1 MTCRDVEPSMVPY
14 AAGRPIP
21 RAAAA
26 HIAGCERCRN
36 LAALLSR
43 ADSSTAPG
51 PEQLQYI
58 KSEIVADIQPVK
70 PLAPPA
76 VLFALLLAASIAA
89 AGVGVSQLGIAGWR
103 ARDAIQR
110 IAAFTILSL
119 GSVLFAS
126 SLVREIAPGSRV
138 FVPASRSIAGVLAIF
153 TGIFAALFQVHPE
166 RAFVATG
173 LVCLRIGLECAFA
186 VAAISWLI
194 LRRGA
199 ALNRTAAGAL
209 AGALAGISGLALL
222 ETFCPNL
229 NRYHVLVWHLGAAV
243 GSTIAGILAGIVA
256 QRIDTQ
262 R

>member
-1 MTCRDVEPSMVPY
+1 
-14 AAGRPIP
+14 
-21 RAAAA
+21 
-26 HIAGCERCRN
+26 
-36 LAALLSR
+36 LLSR
-43 ADSSTAPG
+43 ADSSTAPA
-51 PEQLQYI
+51 PEQLQRI

-76 VLFALLLAASIAA
+76 VLFTMLLAASIAA

-110 IAAFTILSL
+110 IAIFTILSL
-119 GSVLFAS
+119 GSSLFAS

-153 TGIFAALFQVHPE
+153 AGIFVALFQFHPE
-166 RAFVATG
+166 RTFVATG

-199 ALNRTAAGAL
+199 ALNRIAAGAL
-209 AGALAGISGLALL
+209 AGALAGLSGLALL
-222 ETFCPNL
+222 EIFCPNL
-229 NRYHVLVWHLGAAV
+229 NRYHILVWHLGAALT
-243 GSTIAGILAGIVA
+243 STIVGILAGIVA
-256 QRIDTQ
+256 QRAHPSS
-262 R
+262 RA